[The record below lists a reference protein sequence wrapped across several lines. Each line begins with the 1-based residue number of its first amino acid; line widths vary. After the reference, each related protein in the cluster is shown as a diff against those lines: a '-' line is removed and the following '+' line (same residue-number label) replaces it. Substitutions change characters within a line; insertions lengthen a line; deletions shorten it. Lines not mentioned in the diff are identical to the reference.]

1 MKITVYK
8 VYDDTDWEN
17 STWHYEYA
25 TTNRE
30 VEYLEKCLKD
40 VPYKKKEYESIYDF
54 LCDTEEI
61 KDDTF
66 SDGEALEFVLETLKE
81 IGV

>member
-25 TTNRE
+25 TTDRE
-30 VEYLEKCLKD
+30 VEYLEKWLTD
-40 VPYKKKEYESIYDF
+40 IPYRKKQYDSVVEF
-54 LCDTEEI
+54 IEDSEEL
-61 KDDTF
+61 KDDTY

>member
-8 VYDDTDWEN
+8 VYDDEDWEN

-25 TTNRE
+25 TTDRE
-30 VEYLEKCLKD
+30 IEYLEKLLADIPYRKKQYESVVEFIKD
-40 VPYKKKEYESIYDF
+40 NKEY
-54 LCDTEEI
+54 
-61 KDDTF
+61 KDDTY
-66 SDGEALEFVLETLKE
+66 SDGEVLDFVLETLNA

>member
-8 VYDDTDWEN
+8 VYDDNDWEN

-25 TTNRE
+25 TTDKE
-30 VEYLEKCLKD
+30 AESLEKLLTD
-40 VPYKKKEYESIYDF
+40 IPYRKKQYNSVVEFIEDS
-54 LCDTEEI
+54 EEI
-61 KDDTF
+61 KDDTY
-66 SDGEALEFVLETLKE
+66 SDGEALDFVLETLSA